1 MNIISKVTIN
11 GKTQINGRYINLTG
25 QNVSI
30 TDNGIYV
37 NGKPIEEFDESGM
50 FLGEKGCYLNMA
62 AIEMNESR
70 YGDTHV
76 VKVSLAKDV
85 VEKMTEEERKAIPI
99 LGGMHPL
106 QSQAQQI
113 QGQLDGASVCENM
126 DDLPF

>member
-1 MNIISKVTIN
+1 MANFSIKANLLKIKGAFVTN
-11 GKTQINGRYINLTG
+11 LKGKTATRRCLVIDI
-25 QNVSI
+25 
-30 TDNGIYV
+30 
-37 NGKPIEEFDESGM
+37 DESGM

-62 AIEMNESR
+62 AIEMNETR

-113 QGQLDGASVCENM
+113 QGQLDGASVCENL

>member
-1 MNIISKVTIN
+1 MGNYSIKANLLKIKGAFVTN
-11 GKTQINGRYINLTG
+11 LKGKTATRRCLVIDI
-25 QNVSI
+25 
-30 TDNGIYV
+30 
-37 NGKPIEEFDESGM
+37 DESGM

-62 AIEMNESR
+62 AIEMNETR

-126 DDLPF
+126 DDLSF

>member
-1 MNIISKVTIN
+1 MGNYSIKANLLKIKGAFVTN
-11 GKTQINGRYINLTG
+11 LKGKTATRRCLVIDI
-25 QNVSI
+25 
-30 TDNGIYV
+30 
-37 NGKPIEEFDESGM
+37 DESGM

-76 VKVSLAKDV
+76 VKVSLAKEV

-106 QSQAQQI
+106 QSQAQQMAVR
-113 QGQLDGASVCENM
+113 GQLDATVVMNEDN
-126 DDLPF
+126 LPF

>member
-1 MNIISKVTIN
+1 MGNYSIKANLLKIKGAFVTN
-11 GKTQINGRYINLTG
+11 LKGKTATRRCLVIDI
-25 QNVSI
+25 
-30 TDNGIYV
+30 
-37 NGKPIEEFDESGM
+37 DESGM

-113 QGQLDGASVCENM
+113 QGQLDGAAV
-126 DDLPF
+126 